1 MQLDQLI
8 LFDRI
13 ASEKSISKVAEESH
27 LSQPALSQKMR
38 KLEEEMDIKLFER
51 SNRGIELTEA
61 GRMVQKYF
69 HQIISVYDEMQE
81 ELGNLKQHSGTV
93 RILASPV
100 VGQYALPCSMHKM
113 SEKFPGYNFTLS
125 SMTSLEVIRKVKEGN
140 GFIGFVVGPVE
151 VDGIFCKKVYS
162 DKVHLICS
170 EKYYAKDQISIEEL
184 KAKQLIM
191 LVEKFSYQRLLKK
204 ALKRQGEE
212 LSSFNVLMNLDSTE
226 SVKASVI
233 AGLGFAFLPYMAIK
247 KELYLKQL
255 RMVELPKIEI
265 EYDLYMIHKETDGYG
280 DVPLEI
286 VHYFEE
292 IVEETFC

>member
-38 KLEEEMDIKLFER
+38 KLEEEMDVKLFER

-61 GRMVQKYF
+61 GRMVQKYI
-69 HQIISVYDEMQE
+69 HQIISAYDEMQE

-100 VGQYALPCSMHKM
+100 VGQYALPCSVHKM
-113 SEKFPGYNFTLS
+113 SEKFPGYNFSLS

-140 GFIGFVVGPVE
+140 GFIGFVVGPVDI
-151 VDGIFCKKVYS
+151 DGIFCKKVYS
-162 DKVHLICS
+162 DRIHLVFS
-170 EKYYAKDQISIEEL
+170 EKYYQEDRISIEEL
-184 KAKQLIM
+184 EQKQLIM
-191 LVEKFSYQRLLKK
+191 LVEKFSYRRILQQALKK
-204 ALKRQGEE
+204 IGKDLDG
-212 LSSFNVLMNLDSTE
+212 FNILMNLDSTE

-255 RMVELPKIEI
+255 KIIEI
-265 EYDLYMIHKETDGYG
+265 PRMETNCDLYMIHKETDGYG

-286 VHYFEE
+286 VHYLEE

>member
-1 MQLDQLI
+1 
-8 LFDRI
+8 
-13 ASEKSISKVAEESH
+13 
-27 LSQPALSQKMR
+27 
-38 KLEEEMDIKLFER
+38 
-51 SNRGIELTEA
+51 
-61 GRMVQKYF
+61 
-69 HQIISVYDEMQE
+69 
-81 ELGNLKQHSGTV
+81 
-93 RILASPV
+93 
-100 VGQYALPCSMHKM
+100 
-113 SEKFPGYNFTLS
+113 
-125 SMTSLEVIRKVKEGN
+125 
-140 GFIGFVVGPVE
+140 
-151 VDGIFCKKVYS
+151 
-162 DKVHLICS
+162 
-170 EKYYAKDQISIEEL
+170 
-184 KAKQLIM
+184 M

>member
-38 KLEEEMDIKLFER
+38 KLEEEMDVKLFER

-69 HQIISVYDEMQE
+69 HQIISAYDEMQE

-100 VGQYALPCSMHKM
+100 VGQYALPCSVHKM
-113 SEKFPGYNFTLS
+113 SEKFPGYNFSLS

-140 GFIGFVVGPVE
+140 GFIGFVVGPVDI
-151 VDGIFCKKVYS
+151 DGIFCKKVYS
-162 DKVHLICS
+162 DRIHLVCS
-170 EKYYAKDQISIEEL
+170 EKYYQEDRISIEEL
-184 KAKQLIM
+184 EQKQLIM
-191 LVEKFSYQRLLKK
+191 LVEKFSYRRILQQALKK
-204 ALKRQGEE
+204 IGKDLDG
-212 LSSFNVLMNLDSTE
+212 FNILMNLDSTE

-255 RMVELPKIEI
+255 KIIEI
-265 EYDLYMIHKETDGYG
+265 PRMETNCDLYMIHKETDGYG

-286 VHYFEE
+286 VHYLEE